1 MESAEIDKPVITI
14 LCVDDEKNILSSL
27 RRLLRPEGYEIQLAN
42 SGAEGLDILSKMPI
56 DLVISDMRMP
66 EMNGA
71 QFLEKVYELY
81 PDTVRILLTGYSEIS
96 STIDAINKGNIYK
109 YISKPWEEH
118 DLKLTLRNALAARSV
133 EKERDG
139 LLLITKKQNDELKAF
154 NSNLEDLVKQRTS
167 EVEQTMGML
176 EVTFETLKNSYSNT
190 ILIFSR
196 LVEMREGTLRSQSH
210 EVSRDAQALALQ
222 LRMNADTAK
231 SLQYA
236 GMLREIGKIGFPDT
250 MIRRPVDE
258 MDAITAQEYK
268 KFPLIGE
275 GFLAQVEP
283 LQEAAK
289 IIRNFRER
297 YDGKGFPD
305 KLEGEAI
312 PRGSRILALISDYYA
327 LQNGT
332 LVSGKLSAA
341 KARDFLIEHKGS
353 RYDAKLVDEYVTQ
366 LGVLTEDQASYTE
379 KKIELEKLK
388 PGMELTKDIVTKNG
402 VLLLSRGYVLGDHMI
417 KQLTSL
423 EQSLGEKLVLCIKG

>member
-42 SGAEGLDILSKMPI
+42 SGAEGLDILSRMPI

-96 STIDAINKGNIYK
+96 STIDAINKGSIYK

-118 DLKLTLRNALAARSV
+118 DLKLTLRNALVARSI
-133 EKERDG
+133 EKERDT
-139 LLLITKKQNDELKAF
+139 LLLITRKQNEELKNF
-154 NSNLEDLVKQRTS
+154 NTNLEGLVKQRTS

-210 EVSRDAQALALQ
+210 EVSRDAQTLALQ
-222 LRMNADTAK
+222 LGMDADTAR

-275 GFLAQVEP
+275 GILAQVEP

-289 IIRNFRER
+289 FIRSFRER

-305 KLEGEAI
+305 NLEGEAI

-353 RYDAKLVDEYVTQ
+353 RYDAMLVDEYVTQ
-366 LGVLTEDQASYTE
+366 LGVLTDDQAIYAE

-388 PGMELTKDIVTKNG
+388 PGMELTKDIVTKSG